1 MFKDALFKKIEDK
14 TNVKKESIMSLA
26 NKIQHSNMKDK
37 KVLSELIDDLSL
49 MTGKEIN
56 KDKKEKIISTIIE
69 DKIPKDIDNMI

>member
-1 MFKDALFKKIEDK
+1 
-14 TNVKKESIMSLA
+14 MSLA

-56 KDKKEKIISTIIE
+56 KDKKEKIINTIIE

>member
-56 KDKKEKIISTIIE
+56 KDKKEKIINTIIE